1 MKTVLV
7 DFIFRK
13 NAAKIPTQNRNTPA
27 GFIVLFSAIAYFLGY
42 CKIAME
48 YYNSNVIMQV

>member
-1 MKTVLV
+1 VIILLV
-7 DFIFRK
+7 RSI
-13 NAAKIPTQNRNTPA
+13 NNYP
-27 GFIVLFSAIAYFLGY
+27 GLIVLFSAIAYFLGY